1 MWLAT
6 ASSSV
11 VDVATSRAARRG
23 SGMIS
28 TTRTSSDAAIDA
40 VTDDYCSRRGQQSN
54 GCQARWSTATKIKSN
69 GAHFPASARATSAA
83 ALKVGGYNDEL
94 GRLVCLA
101 GSETHSC
108 ESPAAFPPQQTMLA
122 PFDATAM
129 LRLLRNRTISFIG
142 DSLSVQLF
150 QQLACLLRNEID
162 FRATEAAGTVPFW
175 RCPPGKYETC
185 RNKFQRVLLR
195 GGAALQS
202 QWIATHARSS
212 HKDLFA
218 RWYASGA
225 PHTSSEK
232 TSGLLDADVLLFQH
246 GAWLHEDQHY
256 PLTRG
261 CYGRTRSM
269 TAGRPAKLSLPHR
282 PKLAWIGLA
291 WACFG
296 AVPKPA
302 ETAYVP
308 PGQRLGRSC
317 LAHIGASGSACS
329 RRPRQAATSATP
341 RHRATRRCCGSS
353 TLPDTS
359 TQSTANTRLRRCLRG
374 AACRCAT

>member
-6 ASSSV
+6 ASSTV
-11 VDVATSRAARRG
+11 LDVATSRAARRG

-40 VTDDYCSRRGQQSN
+40 VTDDYCSHRGQQSKA
-54 GCQARWSTATKIKSN
+54 CQARLSTATRTKSN
-69 GAHFPASARATSAA
+69 EGHFAASARATSAA
-83 ALKVGGYNDEL
+83 ALKVGGYDDEL

-122 PFDATAM
+122 PFDAAAM

-142 DSLSVQLF
+142 DSLSFQLF

-175 RCPPGKYETC
+175 RCPPDNNKAC

-218 RWYASGA
+218 RHASGA

-232 TSGLLDADVLLFQH
+232 KSGLLDADVLLFHH
-246 GAWLHEDQHY
+246 GAWLHEDQYY

-261 CYGRTRSM
+261 CYGRTRVNVRWPASQIEPA
-269 TAGRPAKLSLPHR
+269 TPAKACVDR
-282 PKLAWIGLA
+282 PCLGLL
-291 WACFG
+291 WRCTKAC
-296 AVPKPA
+296 
-302 ETAYVP
+302 
-308 PGQRLGRSC
+308 
-317 LAHIGASGSACS
+317 
-329 RRPRQAATSATP
+329 
-341 RHRATRRCCGSS
+341 
-353 TLPDTS
+353 
-359 TQSTANTRLRRCLRG
+359 
-374 AACRCAT
+374 